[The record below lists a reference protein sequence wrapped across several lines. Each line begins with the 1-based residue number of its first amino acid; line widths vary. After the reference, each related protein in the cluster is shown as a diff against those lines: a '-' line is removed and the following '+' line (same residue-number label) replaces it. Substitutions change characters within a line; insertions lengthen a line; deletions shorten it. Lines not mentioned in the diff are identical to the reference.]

1 MYIIFYGQCILLV
14 LELQNVAADNK
25 MVQESF
31 FTESEI
37 YWAPASNPRDLY
49 AQLSQSKFREIQRQ
63 QIQ

>member
-1 MYIIFYGQCILLV
+1 MYVSYHGQCKLLV
-14 LELQNVAADNK
+14 LELQNVAANYEIA
-25 MVQESF
+25 QESF

-49 AQLSQSKFREIQRQ
+49 AQLSQSKFREIRRQ

>member
-1 MYIIFYGQCILLV
+1 MYVSYHGQCILVV

-49 AQLSQSKFREIQRQ
+49 AQLSQSKFREIRRQ